1 MTPRQITLLGLLVCE
16 GTDAENALS
25 VRQER
30 VNKAHNDLFNEMRAE
45 QRQFAELQAAA
56 HAVLTATDLTDVLA
70 AHDRLAAALAACGT
84 VTAPDS
90 DTNNHEAIHGICAQ
104 GDSDDQ

>member
-1 MTPRQITLLGLLVCE
+1 MSGGVVEVLTAALEDCEWLLSS
-16 GTDAENALS
+16 S
-25 VRQER
+25 VKTMDVSPDQLRGVIAR
-30 VNKAHNDLFNEMRAE
+30 VT
-45 QRQFAELQAAA
+45 ELQAAA
-56 HAVLTATDLTDVLA
+56 HAVLTASDLTDVLA

-104 GDSDDQ
+104 GESE